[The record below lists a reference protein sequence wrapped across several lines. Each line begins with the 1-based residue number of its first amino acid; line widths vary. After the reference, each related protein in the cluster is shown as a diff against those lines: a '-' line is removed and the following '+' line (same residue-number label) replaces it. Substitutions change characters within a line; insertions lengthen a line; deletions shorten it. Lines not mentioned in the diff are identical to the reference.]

1 MSGRQVRRPVS
12 DTAKPII
19 PLAAN
24 ATNSVPHS
32 KILFLGAFAP
42 LLVVVA
48 VPILFRA
55 DMPLVAANSTLNC
68 YDSAG
73 NYEPCVTRA
82 SASPSQLNGR
92 TTGAHQPASW
102 TTSAL
107 YQQASWTT
115 TTVDQPA
122 NWPTTK
128 VDQPANWT
136 TSAVDQPADR
146 TISAPATRRSS
157 TPAKRPAICGRRLM
171 PCFFSALR
179 RGLTHIAFVAATVG
193 QARPARERL

>member
-12 DTAKPII
+12 DTAKPIV

-42 LLVVVA
+42 LVVVVA
-48 VPILFRA
+48 VPILFRV
-55 DMPLVAANSTLNC
+55 DMPSVAVNC

-82 SASPSQLNGR
+82 SASPSQFNGR
-92 TTGAHQPASW
+92 TTEAHQPTSW
-102 TTSAL
+102 TTTAL
-107 YQQASWTT
+107 YQQAIWPTPI
-115 TTVDQPA
+115 VDQLS
-122 NWPTTK
+122 
-128 VDQPANWT
+128 NWT
-136 TSAVDQPADR
+136 TSAPA
-146 TISAPATRRSS
+146 ARRSS
-157 TPAKRPAICGRRLM
+157 TRGKRPATCGRRLM

-179 RGLTHIAFVAATVG
+179 RGLTHIASVAATVG
-193 QARPARERL
+193 QARPAREHL